1 MWGLLST
8 GGIEAGWINFVRANG
23 GNFLN
28 TDYSEC
34 IIDSAESIEAWNYLA
49 DFRRA
54 DGISP
59 SPEALQ
65 AEWVNSLF
73 QTGRFAMYPSGN
85 WEMSFLNEQLND
97 FSYNITLL
105 LFSPSTGERG
115 GTTNIVGVVI
125 NNNTP
130 AKDQSWSLMTHLLS
144 KDSQDELARAN
155 VLASVRHDSAELYY
169 NPDLGPSNRMAAL
182 EMQQWTT
189 ALPTHEVVTWCEMM
203 QPTTEW
209 QTEIF
214 EGRVSVEEE
223 LKTWP
228 TALIPFSESFSWRK
242 LSFAPPLRSVRRSHS

>member
-1 MWGLLST
+1 M
-8 GGIEAGWINFVRANG
+8 
-23 GNFLN
+23 
-28 TDYSEC
+28 
-34 IIDSAESIEAWNYLA
+34 A

-144 KDSQDELARAN
+144 KDSQDELVRAN
-155 VLASVRHDSAELYY
+155 VLASVRHDSTDLYY
-169 NPDLGPSNRMAAL
+169 NPDLGPSNRMAAF
-182 EMQQWTT
+182 EMQQ
-189 ALPTHEVVTWCEMM
+189 
-203 QPTTEW
+203 
-209 QTEIF
+209 
-214 EGRVSVEEE
+214 
-223 LKTWP
+223 
-228 TALIPFSESFSWRK
+228 
-242 LSFAPPLRSVRRSHS
+242 